1 MTITRGHHRFPP
13 KKMPGIFDWSGVS
26 RGPHRALADRGWRS
40 RFGLMNTA
48 TDNHLDGGDRM
59 DCVGSQGDHF
69 PYINHIT
76 SHITRESTTYQP
88 HVNYISTTYQW
99 YHINHIPIFH
109 KSTASVNHPSYSH
122 GIGDVRQLC
131 GLLHGDALWCVEDL
145 KRGSGWVQKI
155 SCYLTIYLPWT
166 LVMHQKKWFYYH
178 GNMIIYFIIS
188 YLGFSINMATS
199 KCICSVQWKI
209 PLTWMIRGY
218 PHFRKPP
225 CKLGR
230 NCRVYVKRVFFDL
243 LKWEKERNNTE
254 YLIWFCREMGC
265 NSQSNRWFQ

>member
-1 MTITRGHHRFPP
+1 
-13 KKMPGIFDWSGVS
+13 
-26 RGPHRALADRGWRS
+26 
-40 RFGLMNTA
+40 
-48 TDNHLDGGDRM
+48 M

-166 LVMHQKKWFYYH
+166 LVMYQKKWFYYH

-230 NCRVYVKRVFFDL
+230 NCRVYVKRVFFWLVKMGKRTEQHGIPHLVLPGNGMYFPIQSVISIGKRMEKVWISKPVRIPL
-243 LKWEKERNNTE
+243 LIGYRGLYYYAGDYYNPIRIMIYKPTSISNGTWG
-254 YLIWFCREMGC
+254 YL
-265 NSQSNRWFQ
+265 